1 MSTSCSICIHIL
13 QNCCSRSTAIL
24 APVVLLFSK
33 TDFFPALYI
42 SLQCIT
48 VHYITLHYNTL
59 NYITLHYFTLQYIT
73 LLYSTVQ
80 YSMLQYI
87 TVFLAVGNVSAGEN
101 CMENNY
107 LIIFSI
113 MAVKSSIQTGAPSLG
128 N

>member
-1 MSTSCSICIHIL
+1 MLDMYTYITKLLLEI
-13 QNCCSRSTAIL
+13 NCYSG
-24 APVVLLFSK
+24 PMVLLFSK

-48 VHYITLHYNTL
+48 VHYITLHY
-59 NYITLHYFTLQYIT
+59 ITLQYST
-73 LLYSTVQ
+73 LQYNTLQYSTVVSQ
-80 YSMLQYI
+80 
-87 TVFLAVGNVSAGEN
+87 AVGNVSAGEN

>member
-13 QNCCSRSTAIL
+13 QNCCSRSTTIL
-24 APVVLLFSK
+24 ALVVHF
-33 TDFFPALYI
+33 I

-48 VHYITLHYNTL
+48 VHYSKIHY
-59 NYITLHYFTLQYIT
+59 I
-73 LLYSTVQ
+73 TVQ
-80 YSMLQYI
+80 YS